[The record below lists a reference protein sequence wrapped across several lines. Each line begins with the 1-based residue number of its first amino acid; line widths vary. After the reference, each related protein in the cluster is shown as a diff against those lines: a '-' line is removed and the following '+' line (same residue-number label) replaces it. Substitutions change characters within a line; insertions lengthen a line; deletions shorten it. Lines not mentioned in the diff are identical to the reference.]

1 MTNYLPLIFGI
12 SSLLLGIYL
21 FLVFFGIYKPKTSEQ
36 TKEKS
41 ESIKVIMKVISI
53 ILILKGCY
61 NLLNLDS
68 DTYKTNSTKLK
79 TEWSLT
85 AKDSLNKYCL
95 IGMGEQ
101 PEKYSKINFEYC
113 ECTTLKIMESYTQEE
128 YETLIK
134 KPVEEQMQIFT
145 ELLKDCQKD
154 LQKKK
159 NSIEK
164 TNK

>member
-36 TKEKS
+36 TEEKS
-41 ESIKVIMKVISI
+41 ENMKVIMKVISV

-79 TEWSLT
+79 TEWSET

-113 ECTTLKIMESYTQEE
+113 DCTTEKIMKSYTQEE
-128 YETLIK
+128 YETIIK
-134 KPVEEQMQIFT
+134 KPVEEQMQIFS
-145 ELLKDCQKD
+145 ELLKDCKAD
-154 LQKKK
+154 LQKKIDM
-159 NSIEK
+159 IEK
-164 TNK
+164 NNK

>member
-21 FLVFFGIYKPKTSEQ
+21 FLVFFGIYKPKTSEK
-36 TKEKS
+36 TEKKS
-41 ESIKVIMKVISI
+41 ENMIIIMKIISV
-53 ILILKGCY
+53 ILIMKGGY

-68 DTYKTNSTKLK
+68 DTYKMNLTKVK
-79 TEWSLT
+79 AEWSET

-113 ECTTLKIMESYTQEE
+113 NCTTEKIMKSYTQEE
-128 YETLIK
+128 YETIIK
-134 KPVEEQMQIFT
+134 KPVEEQVQIFT
-145 ELLKDCQKD
+145 ELLKDCKKD
-154 LQKKK
+154 LQMKKDI
-159 NSIEK
+159 IEK

>member
-21 FLVFFGIYKPKTSEQ
+21 FLVFFGIYKPKTSEE
-36 TKEKS
+36 TEEKS
-41 ESIKVIMKVISI
+41 ENMKLLMKVISV

-61 NLLNLDS
+61 NLLNLDA
-68 DTYKTNSTKLK
+68 DTYKINSTKVK
-79 TEWSLT
+79 TEWSET

-95 IGMGEQ
+95 IGMGKQQEN
-101 PEKYSKINFEYC
+101 YSKINIEYC
-113 ECTTLKIMESYTQEE
+113 NCTTEKIMKSYTQEE

-134 KPVEEQMQIFT
+134 KPVDEQIQIFT
-145 ELLKDCQKD
+145 ELLKDCKTD
-154 LQKKK
+154 LQKKIDL
-159 NSIEK
+159 IEK